1 METPHKMKT
10 LSEVMT
16 AIQKD
21 GFKENF
27 SVKENLLYAPEA
39 NKYYAPAEV
48 SIANFYRFEGTSD
61 PGDNSILYAIET
73 SDGVKGILLD
83 AYGAYS
89 DQDTTGFI
97 NEVEAIGKKTEH
109 KINRA

>member
-27 SVKENLLYAPEA
+27 IVKENLLYAPEA
-39 NKYYAPAEV
+39 DKYYAPVEIR
-48 SIANFYRFEGTSD
+48 IANFYRFEGTSD
-61 PGDNSILYAIET
+61 PGDSSILYAIET
-73 SDGVKGILLD
+73 TDGVKGILLD

-89 DQDTTGFI
+89 DEMTTNFI
-97 NEVEAIGKKTEH
+97 REIEEINKKTEH
-109 KINRA
+109 KVNR

>member
-10 LSEVMT
+10 LSEVMS

-27 SVKENLLYAPEA
+27 IVKENLLYAPEA
-39 NKYYAPAEV
+39 NKYYAPLEIR
-48 SIANFYRFEGTSD
+48 IANFYRFEGSSD
-61 PGDNSILYAIET
+61 PGDSSILYAIET
-73 SDGVKGILLD
+73 TDGIKGILLD

-89 DQDTTGFI
+89 DEMTTNFI
-97 NEVEAIGKKTEH
+97 REVEGIGKKTEH
-109 KINRA
+109 KVNR

>member
-10 LSEVMT
+10 LSEVIQ

-27 SVKENLLYAPEA
+27 MVKENLLFAPEA
-39 NKYYAPAEV
+39 NKYYAALEV
-48 SIANFYRFEGTSD
+48 RIVNFYRFEGTSD
-61 PGDNSILYAIET
+61 PGDNSILYAIEST
-73 SDGVKGILLD
+73 DGVKGILMD

-89 DQDTTGFI
+89 DEMTTNFI
-97 NEVEAIGKKTEH
+97 KEVEDMGKKTEH
-109 KINRA
+109 KVNR

>member
-10 LSEVMT
+10 LSEVIQ

-27 SVKENLLYAPEA
+27 MVKESLLFAPEA
-39 NKYYAPAEV
+39 NKYYAALEV
-48 SIANFYRFEGTSD
+48 RIANFYRFEGTSD
-61 PGDNSILYAIET
+61 PGDNSILYAIEST
-73 SDGVKGILLD
+73 DGVKGILID

-89 DQDTTGFI
+89 DEMTTNFI
-97 NEVEAIGKKTEH
+97 KEVEEMGKKTEH
-109 KINRA
+109 KINR

>member
-16 AIQKD
+16 AVQKD

-27 SVKENLLYAPEA
+27 IVKENLLYAPEA
-39 NKYYAPAEV
+39 NKYYAPLEIR
-48 SIANFYRFEGTSD
+48 IANFYRFEGSSD
-61 PGDNSILYAIET
+61 PGDSSILYAIET
-73 SDGVKGILLD
+73 TDGVKGILLD

-89 DQDTTGFI
+89 DEMTTNFI
-97 NEVEAIGKKTEH
+97 REVEGIAKKTEH
-109 KINRA
+109 KVNR